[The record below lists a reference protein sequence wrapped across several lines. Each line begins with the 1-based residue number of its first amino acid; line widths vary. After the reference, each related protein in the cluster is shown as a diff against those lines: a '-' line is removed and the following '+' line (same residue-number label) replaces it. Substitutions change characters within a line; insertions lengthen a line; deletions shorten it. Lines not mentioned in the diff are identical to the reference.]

1 MPRRPH
7 RPSVDQV
14 SYVYLSDIATAL
26 GMTTDELKK
35 FVGAHGYLLTP
46 IQRSRIG
53 MRQRYPVR
61 WIEEIRELTG
71 QAYEEADPASD
82 WLARFIKEGPDA
94 TT

>member
-7 RPSVDQV
+7 RPNVNQA
-14 SYVYLSDIATAL
+14 SYVYLSDIAAAL
-26 GMTTDELKK
+26 GVSTDDLKK
-35 FVGAHGYLLTP
+35 FVGRHGYLLTP

-71 QAYEEADPASD
+71 QRFEEADPQSD
-82 WLARFIKEGPDA
+82 WLARFIKEGPNA
-94 TT
+94 PT